1 MINPNPFKTIYFV
14 WERWGGGCTMGCY
27 QPLLACI
34 DLNINARS
42 ISRGQLLGDINNV
55 KDSLIFIFK
64 YKPTQNEINALKNNK
79 NTILRYVG
87 DGLIQNEI
95 NYHSRISNIDGIIVA
110 SSAFKKIINENK
122 NINALTT
129 VIPANH
135 DYFLES
141 KVYQK
146 ERHDSFDLF
155 FGGSRDPSGIERQ
168 GELGLSG
175 HTYHEG
181 YFHSLFY
188 MYENMKNQSED
199 NLRKYLINAK
209 NCNHLKD
216 LKNSFSN
223 PSRYSC
229 HYGVRSPIVFAV
241 NGQKINYEQWVTKTG
256 GKVSTAAACGSNV
269 ITSLDPAVRELI
281 DESYPYAIDTEK
293 SDFIDNYKEICA
305 DMINKAKITFGKK
318 EWKEGLKILEG
329 VKERTKTERITLD
342 YINFGIM
349 IYNSIN

>member
-1 MINPNPFKTIYFV
+1 MINLNPFKTIYFV

-34 DLNINARS
+34 ESNINARA
-42 ISRGQLLGDINNV
+42 ISRGQLLGEIDKV

-64 YKPTQNEINALKNNK
+64 FKPTQNEINFLKNNN
-79 NTILRYVG
+79 NTVLRYVG
-87 DGLIQNEI
+87 DGLIRNEI
-95 NYHSRISNIDGIIVA
+95 NYHARMSNFDGIIVA
-110 SSAFKKIINENK
+110 SNAFKKIIDENK
-122 NINALTT
+122 NIKSLTT
-129 VIPANH
+129 AIPANH
-135 DYFLES
+135 DYFLEN

-146 ERHDSFDLF
+146 ERHDSFNLF

-209 NCNHLKD
+209 NCNHLKN

-229 HYGVRSPIVFAV
+229 HYGVRSPIVFSV
-241 NGQKINYEQWVTKTG
+241 DGQKINYEQWVTKTG
-256 GKVSTAAACGSNV
+256 GKVSTAAVCGSNI
-269 ITSLDPAVRELI
+269 ITSLDPSVRELI
-281 DESYPYAIDTEK
+281 DESYPYAIDTEDP
-293 SDFIDNYKEICA
+293 DFIDNYQEICS
-305 DMINKAKITFGKK
+305 DMINKAKLTFGKK
-318 EWKEGLKILEG
+318 EWKEGLKIMNDVRE
-329 VKERTKTERITLD
+329 KTTTKKITNK
-342 YINFGIM
+342 YIEFGINC
-349 IYNSIN
+349 YQK